1 MSETVK
7 EKIEVAED
15 VTIEAP
21 KPYEFRQ
28 LSSTD
33 IFLMSRIISKIGIN
47 EFAKAAGSENVV
59 QLIKSLTDEEKESD
73 NGGILVAAT
82 AVAEIANVL
91 LANIGNCEKEIYQL
105 LAQTS
110 NLTVAEITAP
120 GNAVMFVDMIFDFVR
135 KEEFPGFFEA
145 VSRLFK
151 KK

>member
-1 MSETVK
+1 MNT
-7 EKIEVAED
+7 
-15 VTIEAP
+15 
-21 KPYEFRQ
+21 YE
-28 LSSTD
+28 
-33 IFLMSRIISKIGIN
+33 MMYIIPSQ
-47 EFAKAAGSENVV
+47 S
-59 QLIKSLTDEEKESD
+59 TDEEKESD